1 MGKDLWNK
9 GGSLWK
15 RGLAAMAAVSL
26 LTACGDSDGKDGIA
40 DGPEEKVSKEI
51 EALTG
56 DHSRLAWTRYLGK
69 SADVFANYNQ
79 QQLWGIDS
87 RDGLGVRAILED
99 KGNYSRPLIS
109 PDGEWIVY
117 TDKNTKKKGNKK
129 AFKPEVYRVDWQGE
143 KVEKL
148 GKGFAVDL
156 WRDPETD
163 KTWVYVANLVPTS
176 RASMFADKLERF
188 LLDDPEKRELVWN
201 KTEISIDSIQLS
213 RDGKRASCLFP
224 WPDVGVIDLE
234 NKEYWK
240 NQHGCWPSLAPDNS
254 YVAWVFD
261 GSHKTLH
268 LFADRG
274 KKLGVVPI
282 NDGPGMGGHE
292 MYHPRWSN
300 DARFLTVT
308 GPYKGPSIGKS
319 GKHAEVYIGKFG
331 KKLKAIEDW
340 VRVTDDNK
348 GDHFPDLWVKGGE
361 KVSLGKI
368 GGGAAATPVSGD
380 KVAKSWPSAPGGL
393 LFLWENGG
401 AQTPNQVGGAQ
412 RVCRVEA
419 RGRAR
424 FGRHFEMLCG
434 GGHFEADPASVEAIA
449 NQTAQDDLG
458 FQLLLTAKQAQQ
470 AGSILSFQDFQLRQ
484 GPSGELWL
492 STEGGDFSLGKVKE
506 GVPLHLA
513 ASRQGGKWALY
524 LDGNPLEREGVE
536 GAGAAIPPA
545 AGVGVG
551 DGKWEGS
558 GEALAIYGRALE
570 AGEVAADAANLAA
583 KVEGREPAGTIK
595 LRGKL
600 VEMTAPHP
608 VEDLDTYRR
617 ALLVYTYEV
626 EEVIEGKYDQ
636 PKVLVNHWSI
646 LDRKPLASIPRQLGK
661 SYTLEIEALKEH
673 PELTSER
680 RWSDSFEA
688 LDEYFDITTPE
699 P

>member
-1 MGKDLWNK
+1 MTKILWNK
-9 GGSLWK
+9 GGSLLNG
-15 RGLAAMAAVSL
+15 GLAAMAAAWL
-26 LTACGDSDGKDGIA
+26 LTACGESDGKDALA
-40 DGPEEKVSKEI
+40 DAPEEKVSKEI

-56 DHSRLAWTRYLGK
+56 DHSRLVWSRYLGK

-87 RDGLGVRAILED
+87 RDGLGVRVILKETD
-99 KGNYSRPLIS
+99 NYSRPLIS
-109 PDGEWIVY
+109 PDGKWIVY

-129 AFKPEVYRVDWQGE
+129 LFKPEVYRVDWQGE

-156 WRDPETD
+156 WRDPETE

-188 LLDDPEKRELVWN
+188 LLDDPEKRELVWE

-213 RDGKRASCLFP
+213 ADGKRASCLFP

-234 NKEYWK
+234 KKEYWK
-240 NQHGCWPSLAPDNS
+240 NQHGCWPSMAPDNS
-254 YVAWVFD
+254 YAAWVFD

-274 KKLGVVPI
+274 KKLAVVPI
-282 NDGPGMGGHE
+282 NNGPGMGGHE

-300 DARFLTVT
+300 DARFITVT

-331 KKLKAIEDW
+331 EQLKSIEDW
-340 VRVTDDNK
+340 VKVTDDNK

-361 KVSLGKI
+361 KASLGEI
-368 GGGAAATPVSGD
+368 GAGVSTTD
-380 KVAKSWPSAPGGL
+380 SVAEVAKSWPSQQDGL

-401 AQTPNQVGGAQ
+401 AQTPNQVGDAQ
-412 RVCRVEA
+412 RVCKVEA

-434 GGHFEADPASVEAIA
+434 GGHFEVDAASVKAMG
-449 NQTAQDDLG
+449 QHSGQGDLG
-458 FQLLLTAKQAQQ
+458 FQLLLASNKPQQ
-470 AGSILSFQDFQLRQ
+470 AGTILALKDFQLRQ
-484 GPSGELWL
+484 EASGELLL
-492 STEGGDFSLGKVKE
+492 SAGGEDFPLGKVKV

-513 ASRQGGKWALY
+513 GSRQGGKWALY
-524 LDGNPLEREGVE
+524 LGGDLLETEETDATGT
-536 GAGAAIPPA
+536 ATPPA
-545 AGVGVG
+545 AGMAIG
-551 DGKWEGS
+551 DGKWDGKV
-558 GEALAIYGRALE
+558 EALAIYGRALD
-570 AGEVAADAANLAA
+570 AGEVSADAAGLAA
-583 KVEGREPAGTIK
+583 MVKGRKPASTIK

-608 VEDLDTYRR
+608 VEDLDTYQR

-661 SYTLEIEALKEH
+661 SYALEIESLKEH

-688 LDEYFDITTPE
+688 MDEYFDITTPE